1 MNASFDQ
8 PVGSLD
14 ELVTP
19 CQSAFFWTIVI
30 FIGFKIVTKT
40 RDPFGCN
47 LDLPVDPGETKV
59 TPEPPDS
66 YTAYIYI
73 YILPGQ
79 PGPASRKPNKG
90 VAWNPHPEVPMF
102 PQPPACLEHNQKSNS
117 REEIVMCGVG
127 HLKDKRYAK

>member
-66 YTAYIYI
+66 YTIYIYI
-73 YILPGQ
+73 YTARSTGPSLAKAKQRCCMESPSRGAHVSSTSGMLGAQ
-79 PGPASRKPNKG
+79 PKI
-90 VAWNPHPEVPMF
+90 
-102 PQPPACLEHNQKSNS
+102 Q
-117 REEIVMCGVG
+117 
-127 HLKDKRYAK
+127 